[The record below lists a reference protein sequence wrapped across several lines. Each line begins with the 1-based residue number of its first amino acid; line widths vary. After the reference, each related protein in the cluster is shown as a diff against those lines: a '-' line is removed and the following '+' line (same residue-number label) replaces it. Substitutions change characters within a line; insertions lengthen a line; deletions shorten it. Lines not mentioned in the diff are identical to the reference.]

1 MTLFLSHTTAAECW
15 RSGRFDAALGG
26 PSIAKRHR
34 PAGALDVERVASML
48 AMDRLG
54 IVYGEALAF
63 GSAEARG
70 CEQFKPRA
78 CEIRALREGRLA
90 FASDPLHAIV
100 PDKRSANV
108 LKHLA
113 CHVHANALPSGSFV
127 RVDDGLLLC
136 SPELCFLHMATRLPF
151 PHLVKLGFELCAL
164 YTLQP
169 DGTASYG
176 RPLPPTTARAIDA
189 YLRTCTGMRGVA
201 TARQALRYVGNAS
214 GSPMETALAIVLCLP
229 LRLGGYG
236 LPLPYLNFRIDAPRH
251 ERAADGKSYYLCDLY
266 WPQAKIAVEYDSDLE
281 HTGSERIAE
290 DAQRRN
296 EVTGL
301 GITTITVTRE
311 QVMNPGKLDRI
322 ARQLR
327 RALHVRARSERE
339 PNPCVRE
346 RLLRSLVTAK
356 DLEAS
361 WSKPRKLAAS
371 ADGR

>member
-15 RSGRFDAALGG
+15 RSGKFDAWLGG

-34 PAGALDVERVASML
+34 PAGALHVERVASML
-48 AMDRLG
+48 AMDRLD

-63 GSAEARG
+63 GADQTHEVATLKPSAR
-70 CEQFKPRA
+70 
-78 CEIRALREGRLA
+78 EIRALREGRLS

-100 PDKRSANV
+100 PDKRMANA
-108 LKHLA
+108 LKHLV
-113 CHVHANALPSGSFV
+113 CHVRPNALPSGSFV
-127 RVDDGLLLC
+127 RIDDGLLLC

-169 DGTASYG
+169 DGTAGYG
-176 RPLPPTTARAIDA
+176 RPLPPTTARALEA
-189 YLRTCTGMRGVA
+189 YLRTCAGIRGIA

-236 LPLPYLNFRIDAPRH
+236 LPLPYLNFRIDAPRR

-281 HTGSERIAE
+281 HTGPERIAE

-301 GITTITVTRE
+301 GVTTVTATRE
-311 QVMNPGKLDRI
+311 QVMNPEKLDRI
-322 ARQLR
+322 AHQLK
-327 RALHVRARSERE
+327 RALHVRTRSERE

-346 RLLRSLVTAK
+346 RLIRSLVTAK

-361 WSKPRKLAAS
+361 WPKPRKLAAS
-371 ADGR
+371 AEGR